1 MHVVKKTGRVALLF
15 TILIAEENG
24 KHGAHLAF
32 IFTQVIKKVLG
43 IVSSN
48 FDSNF
53 NHTCN
58 PTFFLF
64 NFSLFKCFKSR
75 RKKHDGIAR
84 GMK

>member
-43 IVSSN
+43 IVSLN

-53 NHTCN
+53 NHTWDEVN
-58 PTFFLF
+58 SEVNRVITDVGR
-64 NFSLFKCFKSR
+64 KSN
-75 RKKHDGIAR
+75 K
-84 GMK
+84 

>member
-15 TILIAEENG
+15 TILIAEVNG
-24 KHGAHLAF
+24 KHGGHLAF

-64 NFSLFKCFKSR
+64 NFSYSSILKAGGKNMM
-75 RKKHDGIAR
+75 GLLV
-84 GMK
+84 G